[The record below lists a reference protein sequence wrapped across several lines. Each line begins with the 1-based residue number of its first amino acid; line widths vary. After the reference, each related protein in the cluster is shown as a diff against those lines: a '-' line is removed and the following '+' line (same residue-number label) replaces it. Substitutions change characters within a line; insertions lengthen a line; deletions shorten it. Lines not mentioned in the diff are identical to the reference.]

1 MVSIVFWGL
10 YFARFDSTAKMQT
23 NYENILKKAGLPKTD
38 FNFYDS
44 NCITGGKFPDDA
56 DVQEIIDLRK
66 DFQDACDNDMDC
78 IKKGSRWSSIFLAN
92 GFVMF
97 LATCGAL
104 MVLCGLNHAV
114 CRCCAAWV
122 LSVVCLANVGVFIS
136 TAVMRFGP
144 AGKLCAMNI
153 APTFQGNLKD
163 DATDV
168 WTYEKDG

>member
-10 YFARFDSTAKMQT
+10 YFARFDSTSKMQT

-97 LATCGAL
+97 LATCGSEL
-104 MVLCGLNHAV
+104 KHIFLYFTIEHFTFFKGSSTLGTGLHPQD
-114 CRCCAAWV
+114 
-122 LSVVCLANVGVFIS
+122 GV
-136 TAVMRFGP
+136 
-144 AGKLCAMNI
+144 
-153 APTFQGNLKD
+153 
-163 DATDV
+163 
-168 WTYEKDG
+168 